1 MKPTVFV
8 LCSLILGT
16 SSLVAAAQEKPAA
29 APPDSIFRAG
39 IGLIVSDKA
48 QKGAD
53 TLVMPIP
60 TLFLKQGRF
69 TLFGPQASWVFYYE
83 NGLLVS
89 GVAKLRSEGYD
100 DHEDWMLRG
109 MSDRRSTLEA
119 GLLISQKFSWGR
131 LNAEWTSDVLNEH
144 KGHEIRLTAS
154 RSFNNIFGVEKLSF
168 TPSGG
173 VNWRSK
179 QLNDYYYGVERKEAT
194 AFRPAYNVG
203 STVAPLAS
211 LRLDYPLS
219 SRWDLFTILSVEWL
233 GSEIT
238 DSPIVDQHHLLSLLI
253 GTLYKF

>member
-1 MKPTVFV
+1 MKTTMIV
-8 LCSLILGT
+8 LCGFFL
-16 SSLVAAAQEKPAA
+16 AATPLWATVKESPAA
-29 APPDSIFRAG
+29 APESMFRAG
-39 IGLIVSDKA
+39 VGLIVSEKA

-53 TLVMPIP
+53 TVVMPVP
-60 TLFLKQGRF
+60 TLFFKQGRF
-69 TLFGPQASWVFYYE
+69 TLFGPQANWAFYYE

-100 DHEDWMLRG
+100 DHESSTLRG

-154 RSFNNIFGVEKLSF
+154 HSFADVFGVKSLAL
-168 TPSGG
+168 TPAGG

-179 QLNDYYYGVERKEAT
+179 QLNDYYYGVERKEAV
-194 AFRPAYNVG
+194 AGRPAYNAG
-203 STVAPLAS
+203 STVAPIAS
-211 LRLDYPLS
+211 IRLDYPLS
-219 SRWDLFTILSVEWL
+219 DRWDLFTILSVEWL

-238 DSPIVDQHHLLSLLI
+238 DSPIVDQHHLASLVI